1 MTTTMTTPPVEK
13 KRDDDECCVR
23 LAERHGRKLDVET
36 LDRVL
41 KIAVALKKKEEK
53 VAPDDS
59 RFHF

>member
-1 MTTTMTTPPVEK
+1 MTTTTPVEK

-23 LAERHGRKLDVET
+23 FAERHGRKLDDET
-36 LDRVL
+36 LERIL
-41 KIAVALKKKEEK
+41 KIAISLKKKEEK